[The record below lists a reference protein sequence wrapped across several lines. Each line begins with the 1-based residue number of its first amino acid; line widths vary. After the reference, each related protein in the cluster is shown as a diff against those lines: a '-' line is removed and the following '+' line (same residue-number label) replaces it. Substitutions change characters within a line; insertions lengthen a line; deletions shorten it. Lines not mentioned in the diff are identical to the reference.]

1 MMAPS
6 RDVERRRLRR
16 FGLTVTVGFALIGAV
31 SAWRGHVV
39 APRLLWTLAGLL
51 AVPTLVAPLALTRVE
66 RAWLTLGGWLGWVNT
81 RVILTIV
88 FYAVIAP
95 AGLVMRLFRDP
106 LDRRLRESRPTYWT
120 RRPVEPSDPASYERQ
135 F

>member
-51 AVPTLVAPLALTRVE
+51 AVPTLLAPPALTRVG
-66 RAWLTLGGWLGWVNT
+66 RASGVGWVNP

-120 RRPVEPSDPASYERQ
+120 
-135 F
+135 